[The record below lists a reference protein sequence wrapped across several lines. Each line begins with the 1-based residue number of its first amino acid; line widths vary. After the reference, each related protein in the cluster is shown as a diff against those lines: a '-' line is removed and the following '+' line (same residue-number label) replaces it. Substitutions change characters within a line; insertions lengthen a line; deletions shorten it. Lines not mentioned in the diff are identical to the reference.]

1 MPHLSSISNIYNFTV
16 LTAALSCFMG
26 WRLELMSISC
36 ANVRVMPGTNQYSC
50 SNTKWSSPQHHN
62 KLTWWLGKIRVS
74 AITTFSRRPAA
85 NTITSAISSGVSG
98 SQFLHNNPSALPLQ
112 QSFQESLTHIRHQP
126 SPYLRRIAQRR
137 IPNSRRISLNSRAGI
152 IKRNPSQSQ
161 PDQDQSR

>member
-1 MPHLSSISNIYNFTV
+1 
-16 LTAALSCFMG
+16 MG

-98 SQFLHNNPSALPLQ
+98 SQFLHNNPSALP
-112 QSFQESLTHIRHQP
+112 FQHSHFKKV
-126 SPYLRRIAQRR
+126 LRIYG
-137 IPNSRRISLNSRAGI
+137 ISLLLISVESHNGEFLTVVELASIVAQG
-152 IKRNPSQSQ
+152 
-161 PDQDQSR
+161 